1 MSQPVV
7 HVEVK
12 AVVPAGGGCAIF
24 LGNDEKVFVFYID
37 QMVGMAV
44 VMAMHGVPK
53 ERPLTHDLI
62 VSILAAYDARLE
74 RIVIN
79 DFNDNIFF
87 ARLILVADNELHQRK
102 IMEIDARPS
111 DCLALALRVKAPIY
125 VSRKVWDHVAD
136 ESGLLRA
143 MQERS
148 QRRTQD
154 DDSDDPEDPDDPVL
168 GT

>member
-7 HVEVK
+7 QVEVK
-12 AVVPAGGGCAIF
+12 AVIPASGGCAIF
-24 LGNDEKVFVFYID
+24 LGNDEKVFVIYID

-44 VMAMHGVPK
+44 MMAMHGVPK

-62 VSILAAYDARLE
+62 VSILAAYDARVE
-74 RIVIN
+74 RVIIN
-79 DFNDNIFF
+79 DFNENIFF

-111 DCLALALRVKAPIY
+111 DCLALALRVHAPLY
-125 VSRKVWDHVAD
+125 VSRKVWDHVGD
-136 ESGLLRA
+136 ESPLLRA

-148 QRRTQD
+148 QRTGLEEDDDD
-154 DDSDDPEDPDDPVL
+154 DDSPAL

>member
-7 HVEVK
+7 PVEVK
-12 AVVPAGGGCAIF
+12 AVIPASGGCAIF
-24 LGNDEKVFVFYID
+24 LGNEEKVFVIYID

-44 VMAMHGVPK
+44 MMAMHGVPK

-62 VSILAAYDARLE
+62 VSILAAYEARVD
-74 RIVIN
+74 RVIIN
-79 DFNDNIFF
+79 DFNDNIYF

-125 VSRKVWDHVAD
+125 VSRKVWEHVGD

-143 MQERS
+143 MQDRS
-148 QRRTQD
+148 QRRGMEED
-154 DDSDDPEDPDDPVL
+154 DDPGL

>member
-1 MSQPVV
+1 MSQAVV
-7 HVEVK
+7 PVEVK
-12 AVVPAGGGCAIF
+12 AVIPASGGCAIF
-24 LGNDEKVFVFYID
+24 LGNEEKVFVIYID

-44 VMAMHGVPK
+44 MMAMHGVPK

-62 VSILAAYDARLE
+62 VSILAAYEARVE
-74 RIVIN
+74 RVIIN

-111 DCLALALRVKAPIY
+111 DCLALALRVKAPLY

-136 ESGLLRA
+136 ESALLLA

-148 QRRTQD
+148 QRRGLEEED
-154 DDSDDPEDPDDPVL
+154 GDDPTL

>member
-7 HVEVK
+7 PVEVK
-12 AVVPAGGGCAIF
+12 AVIPASGGCAIF
-24 LGNDEKVFVFYID
+24 LGNEEKVFVIYID

-44 VMAMHGVPK
+44 MMAMHGVPK

-62 VSILAAYDARLE
+62 VSILAAYEARVD
-74 RIVIN
+74 RIIIN
-79 DFNDNIFF
+79 DFNDNIYF

-125 VSRKVWDHVAD
+125 VSRKVWEHVSD
-136 ESGLLRA
+136 ESGLLQA
-143 MQERS
+143 MQDRS
-148 QRRTQD
+148 QRRGVEED
-154 DDSDDPEDPDDPVL
+154 DDPGL